1 MTAVP
6 PGCVPPRRIAVAVA
20 AVVLAVAGIAVAV
33 FGERTGRPWLREAV
47 GPGLTVV
54 GVGVWLL
61 GRRLWR

>member
-6 PGCVPPRRIAVAVA
+6 PGSIPSRRIAVAA
-20 AVVLAVAGIAVAV
+20 AAAVLAVAGIAVAV

-54 GVGVWLL
+54 GAGVWLL
-61 GRRLWR
+61 GRRPWR

>member
-1 MTAVP
+1 MAAAPTGRVP
-6 PGCVPPRRIAVAVA
+6 QRRIAVAAA
-20 AVVLAVAGIAVAV
+20 AVALAAGGIAVAV

-47 GPGLTVV
+47 GPGLTVA